1 MFPTI
6 TFIQNPLIQK
16 FIGGIYALLLAFIAV
31 ITQNIHSLVLSICLV
46 VFFMVGDF
54 ASGIFASRRVYKLGI
69 ESSKLRWSVAKYAVY
84 CFFIIGTLVIGVFL
98 HLIECFS
105 EDVDIY
111 TKSSLLTYTLSFI
124 KFQMY
129 FVSWIEAVS
138 IVENLRSVYPQNV
151 YLKGI
156 HYVLVVDIR
165 RLIPHFSSFLKEVK
179 TKDINNLNQEDNEK
193 ETTNNP

>member
-1 MFPTI
+1 MFPTA
-6 TFIQNPLIQK
+6 TFIQNPLVQK
-16 FIGGIYALLLAFIAV
+16 VIGGVYALLLAFIAV

-54 ASGIFASRRVYKLGI
+54 ASGIFASKRVHKLGI
-69 ESSKLRWSVAKYAVY
+69 ECSKLRWSVAKYAVY

-138 IVENLRSVYPQNV
+138 IVENLRLVYPENV
-151 YLKGI
+151 YLRGL
-156 HYVLVVDIR
+156 HYVLVVDFR
-165 RLIPHFSSFLKEVK
+165 KLIPHFSSFLKEIK
-179 TKDINNLNQEDNEK
+179 TKDMDKLNPEDND
-193 ETTNNP
+193 TN

>member
-1 MFPTI
+1 MFPTV
-6 TFIQNPLIQK
+6 TFIQNTLVQK
-16 FIGGIYALLLAFIAV
+16 FIGGIYAIVLAFIAV

-54 ASGIFASRRVYKLGI
+54 ASGIFASKRVHKLGI

-138 IVENLRSVYPQNV
+138 IVENLRLVYPKNM
-151 YLKGI
+151 YLRGL
-156 HYVLVVDIR
+156 HYVLVVDFR
-165 RLIPHFSSFLKEVK
+165 KLIPHFSTFLKEVK
-179 TKDINNLNQEDNEK
+179 TKDMDKLNSEDNDTDK
-193 ETTNNP
+193 